1 MLDKIKTYFTDNI
14 ELNKNLDMILAGHF
28 KFPPRF
34 LNWVFTIQCI
44 FTDYVEG
51 ESDETEQSF
60 QLLLHINSEFSLDE
74 IVHKQ
79 TREINILDLVFTDNS
94 TIFQSGNIT
103 DVTPIR
109 TMTSLN
115 LVSAKSHRINALQML
130 VL

>member
-44 FTDYVEG
+44 FADYVEG

-79 TREINILDLVFTDNS
+79 TREINILDLVFTDNP

-103 DVTPIR
+103 DITPIR

-115 LVSAKSHRINALQML
+115 LVSAKSHKINALPML